1 MVIELQN
8 GDIVFGSRRIAGVAD
23 AAITTAFLTTTTL
36 SNADGAP
43 RVLQELLSAI
53 YALDMFVFNDDRH
66 LGNYLS
72 VDDNGT
78 RRLYTF
84 DFSRALFWHWPW
96 PSFPPP
102 NCNTRRWGSLLR
114 RLHGF
119 DAHAATVILDRMERL
134 ATARLQGFIASMP
147 PDWLPASVRVEFVD
161 WWSNGGRTARL
172 EALRTGI
179 ASGELL

>member
-1 MVIELQN
+1 VEADDGFRYYIKGDAHGRRVRASEWITTHIAEEVHIGAPPPMVIELQN

-23 AAITTAFLTTTTL
+23 AAITTAFLTATTL
-36 SNADGAP
+36 SNADDAP
-43 RVLQELLSAI
+43 RALLQLLSAI

-96 PSFPPP
+96 ASFPPP
-102 NCNTRRWGSLLR
+102 NCHTRVGDRSFDGCMASTRTRQPLSLIGWNVLR
-114 RLHGF
+114 
-119 DAHAATVILDRMERL
+119 
-134 ATARLQGFIASMP
+134 P
-147 PDWLPASVRVEFVD
+147 PV
-161 WWSNGGRTARL
+161 
-172 EALRTGI
+172 
-179 ASGELL
+179 